1 MITAADDTPATPT
14 ETPTV
19 DDELIE
25 AVLDYV
31 IAVGRDDDGE

>member
-1 MITAADDTPATPT
+1 MTTAADDTPVTPT
-14 ETPTV
+14 EAPTI

-31 IAVGRDDDGE
+31 IAVGRDDDE